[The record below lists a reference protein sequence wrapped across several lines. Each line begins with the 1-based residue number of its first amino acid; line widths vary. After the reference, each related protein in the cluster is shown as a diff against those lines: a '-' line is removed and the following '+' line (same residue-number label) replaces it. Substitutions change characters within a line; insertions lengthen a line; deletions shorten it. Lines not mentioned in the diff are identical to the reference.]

1 MAGQMNV
8 ATPTTPGGPPGG
20 KRRPRPAVG
29 RMERRRRLAGFL
41 FTLPSLLFILG
52 LFMVPLAMTLWMS
65 LNDWPLLGQPE
76 FSGAEN
82 YRNMLQDT
90 RFWAALW
97 FTTKFTVISTV
108 LTFGIGFGLA
118 LVVRSRILGAKLLRT
133 AYFLPVVIGWAVAS
147 FIWVWLFNGQVG
159 VINPLLDALGM
170 NGGINWLADPNSALV
185 AIVIMTVWKVA
196 GFAMLVF
203 LVGLQAVPE
212 ELYDAAKVDGA
223 GRFASLRYITV
234 PLLRPTFVLVLV
246 FLVTS
251 FYLGFDQFFIMT
263 RGGPNNSTITVVYW
277 IFNNAFSR
285 FELGYGAALAVVLLV
300 LLLAINGLQFLA
312 TYRDPAR

>member
-1 MAGQMNV
+1 
-8 ATPTTPGGPPGG
+8 
-20 KRRPRPAVG
+20 
-29 RMERRRRLAGFL
+29 LLGFL
-41 FTLPSLLFILG
+41 FTVPSLLFILG
-52 LFMVPLAMTLWMS
+52 LFLVPLAMTLWMS
-65 LNDWPLLGQPE
+65 LHDWPLLGVPE

-82 YRNMLQDT
+82 YRTMLGDE

-108 LTFGIGFGLA
+108 LTFLIGFGLA
-118 LVVRSRILGAKLLRT
+118 LLVRSGLAGARILRT
-133 AYFLPVVIGWAVAS
+133 AYFLPVVVGWAVAS
-147 FIWVWLFNGQVG
+147 FIWVWLFNDQVG
-159 VINPLLDALGM
+159 VVNPILRGLGLGSGSVDWFATPNIAL
-170 NGGINWLADPNSALV
+170 A

-212 ELYDAAKVDGA
+212 ELYEAARIDGA

-234 PLLRPTFVLVLV
+234 PLLRSTFVLVLV
-246 FLVTS
+246 FLVTG

-277 IFNNAFSR
+277 IFTNAFTGFR
-285 FELGYGAALAVVLLV
+285 LGYGAALAMVLLV
-300 LLLAINGLQFLA
+300 LLVAINGLQFLA
-312 TYRDPAR
+312 TWRDPTR